1 MVEVTVTEVIVLLPL
16 VKGFYS
22 SSGGQDAATSPLGGR
37 FDIWEEADRRA
48 QERYVACRDVV

>member
-1 MVEVTVTEVIVLLPL
+1 MIVLLPL

-48 QERYVACRDVV
+48 QREVTRPETR